1 MDEETRVKV
10 AEAALLAV
18 EDIAWTFMLFGI
30 SHADTSDARAAYIKE
45 FGNREFEMLNI
56 IGDKMDEV
64 KL

>member
-1 MDEETRVKV
+1 MDDEPRAKM

-18 EDIAWTFMLFGI
+18 EDIAWTFGI